1 MWNVR
6 GKEQSRTSPCSRVEG
21 LGTERRRGM
30 DGEAEDGKGQ
40 VEDGGSREVKL
51 EKSTGHLSDAAA

>member
-1 MWNVR
+1 
-6 GKEQSRTSPCSRVEG
+6 
-21 LGTERRRGM
+21 M
-30 DGEAEDGKGQ
+30 DGEAEDRKGQ

>member
-1 MWNVR
+1 
-6 GKEQSRTSPCSRVEG
+6 
-21 LGTERRRGM
+21 M